1 MCFVSEFFLVVKFRV
16 EEMVFLEDS
25 IRIVLVMGVGGR
37 MGVIVFD
44 KLKKIEKF
52 VVCGLVWMEEVKVK
66 LGGKGVFIGDVIK
79 VDILSVVFEGI
90 DVLIIIMSVVLKMKF
105 GFDFFKGVFLE
116 FYFEENGY
124 FE

>member
-1 MCFVSEFFLVVKFRV
+1 
-16 EEMVFLEDS
+16 
-25 IRIVLVMGVGGR
+25 